1 MTTYRVYNADNGP
14 RDWVEYVET
23 DSPQE
28 ALALADIDPAD
39 WSDYEAL
46 PLPDEMEYECVCGT
60 DLVLFK
66 RIPNEEYPHDAP
78 ESHYWEC
85 QNCHAQFIYPP
96 DEINWENERMF
107 AQGYEICPR
116 CEGYN
121 ASCPFCHGAGWFKPG
136 EDDDEEEWGE
146 NWVSW
151 DDDEEET
158 WGDPYYE
165 EDGYYEMED

>member
-1 MTTYRVYNADNGP
+1 
-14 RDWVEYVET
+14 
-23 DSPQE
+23 
-28 ALALADIDPAD
+28 
-39 WSDYEAL
+39 
-46 PLPDEMEYECVCGT
+46 
-60 DLVLFK
+60 
-66 RIPNEEYPHDAP
+66 
-78 ESHYWEC
+78 
-85 QNCHAQFIYPP
+85 
-96 DEINWENERMF
+96 MF